1 MEVSPLIY
9 ALAKL
14 GIKPDEVRALIENA
28 QSENATQGLS
38 KHSAMLLQ
46 DLLTNTHFQIDHV
59 KFPCLTTRG
68 TRPGDPVADVLFN
81 LTMSLI
87 LKDVRDNLLQPGQVD
102 WFGQAEHCQDLELAP
117 EMPTCGFAEVVFVD
131 DVALLMHGPDNS
143 VIEQIAT
150 KAVSAIVAAAA
161 RRGLTVSF
169 EKGKTELMWEVRGQ
183 GSRKYKKCLSESS
196 WQVEVGTVDGPK
208 TLRVVHAYKHLGT
221 WVQSGA
227 LVAKDIS
234 HRVAGA
240 RSAWGALHRPFYC
253 KSTVADRTKL
263 QVFQA
268 TSMSK
273 HIYNAHTW
281 SKISPADLNNWIQK
295 LRPMLY
301 SFARKFLHGQAPFKF
316 SIEVLAGII
325 QFLSPLDQL
334 HISRLRYLKRL
345 TRYCPAVLWRVLCE
359 VQSEP
364 HSWIAH
370 CRQSLQW
377 FQKFHKKAPNLPVE
391 APFYQWMLA
400 ASEDISWTGK
410 LKKAAW
416 SCIQLRYSE
425 AQYAIWL
432 DHFEVQ
438 FVTAGGVIADRLQV
452 PTEEWRCEIC
462 SEQCGSKRALAMHAH
477 KKHQYRKIAKY
488 FAMDGLCNACMKQF
502 HCRSRL
508 CNHLNGRGR
517 CLDILQAVFPPLP
530 EEVVE
535 QLDQEDRETAH
546 QLKQEGWRSTK
557 AFEPAITQL
566 GPQVPRPGD
575 EGLADFRRR
584 CDLRTGA
591 PGTAFHNLQ
600 GYCASINHA
609 NEADCHDTPKF
620 VMQSAGGQCDGA
632 GLLGTG
638 GLAKMAACL
647 HIHTLVFVHFFS
659 GYRRQSDIHHVI
671 DQRALQGG
679 QQLFVISVDLCMGQ
693 FQNNLLDHRTQQWW
707 LEQIWKGIVM
717 GAGGGSPCESYS
729 AARFLPDGPKPLRT
743 AEFPCGIPTISKRG
757 WEQVRAG
764 TMLAAFLLE
773 VLLNLARVGG
783 CGFAEHPSY
792 PLWARQHNPDSLW
805 SKRPVR
811 LLKTL
816 SCFSVV
822 SFDQCIL
829 ECEARKPTTLLLLR
843 LPKLRETLLRKGDFG
858 RCHHGHRAHQ
868 GLAGKKADGTFRTAV
883 AKVYPPAMNQCIGE
897 AIYDFACSTFDL
909 HTAHGG
915 FPEVFE
921 SFQGFD
927 FVDMDCVQPDFHV

>member
-1 MEVSPLIY
+1 MF
-9 ALAKL
+9 LAFCL
-14 GIKPDEVRALIENA
+14 LFIVYCLLLFVVCCLLFVVCCLWFVVCR
-28 QSENATQGLS
+28 LS
-38 KHSAMLLQ
+38 
-46 DLLTNTHFQIDHV
+46 F
-59 KFPCLTTRG
+59 
-68 TRPGDPVADVLFN
+68 VLFVVCG
-81 LTMSLI
+81 LWFVICFVCGLWFVLFVVCGLWFVVCGLWFVVCGLWFVVCGSWF
-87 LKDVRDNLLQPGQVD
+87 VVVVVVVVVAVFGGAPG
-102 WFGQAEHCQDLELAP
+102 H
-117 EMPTCGFAEVVFVD
+117 
-131 DVALLMHGPDNS
+131 S
-143 VIEQIAT
+143 
-150 KAVSAIVAAAA
+150 
-161 RRGLTVSF
+161 
-169 EKGKTELMWEVRGQ
+169 
-183 GSRKYKKCLSESS
+183 
-196 WQVEVGTVDGPK
+196 
-208 TLRVVHAYKHLGT
+208 
-221 WVQSGA
+221 SGA
-227 LVAKDIS
+227 GAIKWCCGQYLSA
-234 HRVAGA
+234 HGA

-301 SFARKFLHGQAPFKF
+301 SFAREFLHGQAPFKF

-391 APFYQWMLA
+391 APFYQWTLA

-462 SEQCGSKRALAMHAH
+462 SEQFGSKRALAMHAH

-488 FAMDGLCNACMKQF
+488 FAMDGLCSACMKQF

-584 CDLRTGA
+584 WDLRTGA

-647 HIHTLVFVHFFS
+647 HSVC
-659 GYRRQSDIHHVI
+659 
-671 DQRALQGG
+671 AL
-679 QQLFVISVDLCMGQ
+679 LFGLQEAV
-693 FQNNLLDHRTQQWW
+693 RY
-707 LEQIWKGIVM
+707 
-717 GAGGGSPCESYS
+717 SPC
-729 AARFLPDGPKPLRT
+729 
-743 AEFPCGIPTISKRG
+743 
-757 WEQVRAG
+757 
-764 TMLAAFLLE
+764 
-773 VLLNLARVGG
+773 
-783 CGFAEHPSY
+783 H
-792 PLWARQHNPDSLW
+792 
-805 SKRPVR
+805 
-811 LLKTL
+811 
-816 SCFSVV
+816 
-822 SFDQCIL
+822 
-829 ECEARKPTTLLLLR
+829 
-843 LPKLRETLLRKGDFG
+843 
-858 RCHHGHRAHQ
+858 
-868 GLAGKKADGTFRTAV
+868 
-883 AKVYPPAMNQCIGE
+883 
-897 AIYDFACSTFDL
+897 
-909 HTAHGG
+909 
-915 FPEVFE
+915 
-921 SFQGFD
+921 
-927 FVDMDCVQPDFHV
+927 